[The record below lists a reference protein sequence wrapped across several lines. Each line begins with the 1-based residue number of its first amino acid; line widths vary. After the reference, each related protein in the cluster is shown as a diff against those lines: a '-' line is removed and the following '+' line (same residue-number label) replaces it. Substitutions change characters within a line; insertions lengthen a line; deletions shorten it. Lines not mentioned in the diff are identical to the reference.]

1 MKRMTLSKP
10 DCKPSQD
17 CRNTALRMAFL
28 FVSFLFSLFAFSQ
41 PTGEFKVRMIAP
53 EGYSVGKITV
63 SIQID
68 KTKLKGKT
76 DNTGVS
82 QFKLPIYNDSLRI
95 RLLTESPFY
104 APIDTLLTIRA
115 EKDIE
120 LSLSPVDLREVS
132 VVGYKKNS

>member
-1 MKRMTLSKP
+1 MTLSKP

-41 PTGEFKVRMIAP
+41 PAGEFKVRMIAP

-68 KTKLKGKT
+68 KTRLKGKT
-76 DNTGVS
+76 DNTGVC
-82 QFKLPIYNDSLRI
+82 QFTNREPFLRSD
-95 RLLTESPFY
+95 RHF
-104 APIDTLLTIRA
+104 IDHKGG
-115 EKDIE
+115 EK
-120 LSLSPVDLREVS
+120 
-132 VVGYKKNS
+132 Y